1 VLYSRADPL
10 SRANTTLGAD
20 EMSQIQHPPAR
31 SGAGGRPGRLARPF
45 AELAGAAS
53 PAVAGGRRTLAGT
66 ALGVSMVLISSAG
79 LSTIPLDQLRLGT
92 VGFVFL
98 AAVIASSWAGRL
110 IAGLIT
116 SVLAAVTL
124 AYEFVAPI
132 HSLRHL
138 DQTGLVAIVSFVV
151 LALFISWLLARLD
164 AGQQQQ
170 RTLVHRIA
178 LLQLLTERLSDT
190 VDTGDVAGVVVEL
203 CIDELGA
210 DAAAVM
216 VVEGD
221 RMLVLADH
229 GFTPDAIEP
238 WREFPLAAE
247 TPAGDCV
254 SSGELL
260 TFASSELRDR
270 YPQFD
275 PIEGAIVI
283 CVPLIK
289 DGGTLGVL
297 SLRFAGHTS
306 PDASER
312 RLQMAI
318 GAQAAQGMER
328 ARLRQS
334 EQRSGRSLA
343 LLAAASERLS
353 QTLDREQILN
363 VLAEMVVP
371 DLADHAIVDLV
382 GDAGGIRRLA
392 VVSVEPEVA
401 EGLERF
407 APTPGGEG
415 PVAVVIREGRPR
427 MFDAMAT
434 AVREAATSDEHRR
447 LIERLDGRSAMVVP
461 LKLPGERPIGALTM
475 VSSQRRFDA
484 NDLILASDLGRRA
497 ATAMEHARLY
507 QEQSTIAQTL
517 QRSLLPA
524 RTPAIP
530 GVSVATRYQAVGRGN
545 EVGGDFYD
553 IWEIPGDGFGVA
565 IGDVCGKGPAAA
577 ALTSLMRHTVRT
589 ASLHEP
595 TPTRVLRVL
604 NDGILRRV
612 DADRFCTVLYA
623 HIVPV
628 DGGHRLRMSA
638 GGHPLPYVIRRDGSV
653 EQVGRPGLLLGVF
666 PQIEVYDCDY
676 TIAPGETVV
685 MFTDGVTE
693 HRGDDGMFGEE
704 RLIDV
709 LRRSRSGS
717 AAQIADAIGEAVSGY
732 SERPLL
738 DDIAIVVLG
747 FEATPRPE

>member
-1 VLYSRADPL
+1 
-10 SRANTTLGAD
+10 
-20 EMSQIQHPPAR
+20 M
-31 SGAGGRPGRLARPF
+31 
-45 AELAGAAS
+45 AGAAS
-53 PAVAGGRRTLAGT
+53 TSVAGRRRTLAGT

-79 LSTIPLDQLRLGT
+79 LSTIPLDQIRLGT

-116 SVLAAVTL
+116 SVLAAAML
-124 AYEFVAPI
+124 AYEFVTPI
-132 HSLRHL
+132 HSLRHV
-138 DQTGLVAIVSFVV
+138 DQTGLVAIVSFSV

-164 AGQQQQ
+164 AGQQRQ
-170 RTLVHRIA
+170 RTLVQRIA
-178 LLQLLTERLSDT
+178 LLQLLTERLSGT
-190 VDTGDVAGVVVEL
+190 VDPSDVARLAVEL
-203 CIDELGA
+203 CIEELGA

-221 RMLVLADH
+221 RMLVLADR
-229 GFTPDAIEP
+229 GFTPAAMEP
-238 WREFPLAAE
+238 WREFPLAGA

-254 SSGELL
+254 RSGELL
-260 TFASSELRDR
+260 AFTSSELRDR
-270 YPQFD
+270 YAQFE
-275 PIEGAIVI
+275 PIDDAIVV

-297 SLRFAGHTS
+297 SLRFAGRTL
-306 PDASER
+306 PDPSER
-312 RLQMAI
+312 RLQVAI
-318 GAQAAQGMER
+318 GAQAAQGIER
-328 ARLRQS
+328 GRLRQS
-334 EQRSGRSLA
+334 EQSSRRSLA
-343 LLAAASERLS
+343 LLADASERLS
-353 QTLDREQILN
+353 QTLDREQILK

-382 GDAGGIRRLA
+382 GDAGAIRRLA

-401 EGLERF
+401 EGLERH

-415 PVAVVIREGRPR
+415 PVAAAIREGRPR
-427 MFDAMAT
+427 MFDSMAT

-447 LIERLDGRSAMVVP
+447 LIERLNGRSAMVVP
-461 LKLPGERPIGALTM
+461 LTLPGERPIGALTM

-484 NDLILASDLGRRA
+484 NDLVLASDLGRRA

-507 QEQSTIAQTL
+507 QEQSTIAETL

-524 RTPAIP
+524 RVPAIP
-530 GVSVATRYQAVGRGN
+530 GVSVATRYRAVGRGN

-565 IGDVCGKGPAAA
+565 IGDVCGKGAAAA

-623 HIVPV
+623 HIVPA

-638 GGHPLPYVIRRDGSV
+638 GGHPLPYVIRRDGGV
-653 EQVGRPGLLLGVF
+653 EQVGRPGLLLGMF
-666 PQIEVYDCDY
+666 PQIEVYDCEY

-693 HRGDDGMFGEE
+693 HRGDGGMFGEE

-717 AAQIADAIGEAVSGY
+717 AAQIADAIGDAVYGY

-747 FEATPRPE
+747 FEHEATSRPSE